1 MRPSLVVLALVIVT
15 ACHRPRPPSLF
26 SSGNKRMLDAA
37 KNLLA
42 TQQALATFQAATQQ
56 AAPAPA
62 SDPEPTPEPR
72 RSTPAPAPAP
82 APGPTIVEHRVTAA
96 KPTQFVLHGTTHGGK
111 ASCTSYPTMDE
122 CTRSCTGMLKA
133 TMLRKP
139 APGDTRSCSCNE
151 LDGGC

>member
-26 SSGNKRMLDAA
+26 GGHKRMLDAA
-37 KNLLA
+37 NTFLA
-42 TQQALATFQAATQQ
+42 TQQTLATFQAATQQ

-62 SDPEPTPEPR
+62 SDPEPAPEPR

-96 KPTQFVLHGTTHGGK
+96 KPTQFVLHGTTHGGTAFCK
-111 ASCTSYPTMDE
+111 SYTTMDE